1 MIFLLKIYN
10 RDACRNYRVLHIF
23 TTMYHVQK
31 KNESLDLSI
40 YLIFQSDKDT
50 SRESNLITIGRE
62 ATGWGHLPTLASR
75 RWRPT
80 HRELSQEWL

>member
-31 KNESLDLSI
+31 MNHWILAYILM
-40 YLIFQSDKDT
+40 FQSDKDT
-50 SRESNLITIGRE
+50 ARESILITIGNFNY
-62 ATGWGHLPTLASR
+62 
-75 RWRPT
+75 RW
-80 HRELSQEWL
+80 

>member
-31 KNESLDLSI
+31 KMNHWILAYIWYFSQI
-40 YLIFQSDKDT
+40 RT
-50 SRESNLITIGRE
+50 
-62 ATGWGHLPTLASR
+62 HLVSPI
-75 RWRPT
+75 
-80 HRELSQEWL
+80 